1 MGRGPGSQLPTLSTG
16 QRTLDLESELDRV
29 PILPFTLVTMGKVFN
44 CSELLRASDKLVGGS
59 AYTLVF
65 ISQSLPC

>member
-29 PILPFTLVTMGKVFN
+29 PILPFTLVTVGKVFN
-44 CSELLRASDKLVGGS
+44 CSELLHQ
-59 AYTLVF
+59 
-65 ISQSLPC
+65 ISLWEALHTGWSL